1 MSDFKENVLEW
12 ITNESTV
19 TATITQG
26 RTITKIKR
34 LAEKFPDEVEI
45 IHTNADGSILAHL
58 PLRAIKIN
66 LTTKRELTEEQRLI
80 NSERLRKYREIGQEV
95 DEDDFDEDLE
105 DEE

>member
-12 ITNESTV
+12 ITNESIV

-34 LAEKFPDEVEI
+34 LAERFPDEVEI
-45 IHTNADGSILAHL
+45 IHTNSDGSILAHL

-66 LTTKRELTEEQRLI
+66 LTTKRELTEEQRLA
-80 NSERLRKYREIGQEV
+80 NSERLRKYRELGQEV
-95 DEDDFDEDLE
+95 DEDDFDEDLD